1 MLLAKLKEAGWEQAL
16 LGMSLSYYDHANDLQ
31 SWWQGQFPKAVKRAA
46 KLAHM
51 GGNSGESKFLES
63 IQVWLFIQGTR
74 GFWQEFDTYRVG
86 ITKQSASTMHTLS
99 KRIATPGDFSPDT
112 GELTRHA
119 FNMHLE
125 QYHNPEHPAYHDI
138 SVLKDNLP
146 EGWLQERVVCTN
158 YKVLQHIYNQRHK
171 HRYKY
176 WPQMMDSLLAQLD
189 HPEYIIRREPQENH
203 NE

>member
-1 MLLAKLKEAGWEQAL
+1 MILTKLKEAGWEQAL
-16 LGMSLSYYDHANDLQ
+16 LGMSLSYYDHTNDLK
-31 SWWQGQFPKAVKRAA
+31 SWWEIQLPKAIKRAE
-46 KLAHM
+46 KLAHL

-86 ITKQSASTMHTLS
+86 VTKQSASTMHTLS
-99 KRIATPGDFSPDT
+99 KRAVTTSDFSPNT
-112 GELTRHA
+112 HPGMVAT
-119 FNMHLE
+119 FNARLLD
-125 QYHNPEHPAYHDI
+125 YHNPEHPAYHD
-138 SVLKDNLP
+138 VTTLKDNLP

-176 WPQMMDSLLAQLD
+176 WPQMMADLIAQLD
-189 HPEYIIRREPQENH
+189 HPEYIIRQEPQENQ